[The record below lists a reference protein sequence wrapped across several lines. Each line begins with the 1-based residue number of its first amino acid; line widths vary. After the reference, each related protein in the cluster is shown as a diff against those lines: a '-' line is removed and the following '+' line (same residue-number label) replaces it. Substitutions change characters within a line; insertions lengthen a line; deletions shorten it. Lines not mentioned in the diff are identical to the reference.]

1 MKQLAHL
8 KKVMIESAQEVILVA
23 ESRKFEE
30 VAFFR
35 VCRLDYISKI
45 VTDGNT
51 KEETLVALK
60 DLGIEVLIS
69 ND

>member
-1 MKQLAHL
+1 
-8 KKVMIESAQEVILVA
+8 MIGSAQEVILVA

-35 VCRLDYISKI
+35 VCKLDCISKI
-45 VTDGNT
+45 VTDSNI
-51 KEETLVALK
+51 KEETLMALR

-69 ND
+69 N